1 LIFRRRGCSGYER
14 RLERGAALGDGKEA
28 ADILDVDKI
37 RGFADIMVASGKWG
51 KGAGEALCVI
61 VAGITFCCVE
71 LVILML
77 CRTLKHTLTL
87 SCISRYFCFTSR

>member
-37 RGFADIMVASGKWG
+37 RGSQRLADIILVRQWEVGGK
-51 KGAGEALCVI
+51 
-61 VAGITFCCVE
+61 
-71 LVILML
+71 
-77 CRTLKHTLTL
+77 
-87 SCISRYFCFTSR
+87 